1 MGFTLCQLARSPASN
16 DRRAALH
23 RCETENGCCCRDAV
37 PVRAPIDK
45 RFAWL
50 GFDHRLPVPVAHD
63 LTAGAIYLL
72 RAQSLSPKG
81 TPELCRRK
89 SFSGSEPISRVLR
102 SVADR
107 HQIIFAQE
115 LQFDPAFDR
124 EGVHGKPVLPKAKA
138 HSQPV
143 GGQL

>member
-1 MGFTLCQLARSPASN
+1 VGHRTIEMAT
-16 DRRAALH
+16 LH
-23 RCETENGCCCRDAV
+23 RCETENGYCCRDAV
-37 PVRAPIDK
+37 RVLASIDK

-50 GFDHRLPVPVAHD
+50 GFDLGLPVAVEHD
-63 LTAGAIYLL
+63 PDGWSQL
-72 RAQSLSPKG
+72 RLA
-81 TPELCRRK
+81 RRACHQRGLQNIVEVRG
-89 SFSGSEPISRVLR
+89 FPGSEPIARAVP

-107 HQIIFAQE
+107 HQIVFAQE

-143 GGQL
+143 GGQR